1 MSQAEISVFECN
13 DLRNL
18 IFSYLRK
25 YPEKE
30 CFYCGDVLIWDR
42 KRVKQF
48 IQMSWVP
55 EIPTENFCLDCWRNH
70 SYMGPPCSIS

>member
-1 MSQAEISVFECN
+1 MVERG
-13 DLRNL
+13 DLIMPHKDPKKAVESKRKLRQRN
-18 IFSYLRK
+18 RK
-25 YPEKE
+25 Y
-30 CFYCGDVLIWDR
+30 R

>member
-1 MSQAEISVFECN
+1 MSQAEIIVFECD

-25 YPEKE
+25 YPEKK

-42 KRVKQF
+42 KRIKQF
-48 IQMSWVP
+48 ITIITTHDQN
-55 EIPTENFCLDCWRNH
+55 ILFD
-70 SYMGPPCSIS
+70 